1 MIGLIFRGGGGRG
14 GIEHWGIITFHRALR
29 ICLWAPLLALV
40 LVLGADYAAGM
51 VHWGLLVSSL
61 FGVGLLSRGV
71 GGIWG
76 GERKS
81 CKIGRGY
88 WT

>member
-1 MIGLIFRGGGGRG
+1 MVGLTFRGGNGALGQG
-14 GIEHWGIITFHRALR
+14 SITFHRALR

-40 LVLGADYAAGM
+40 LVLGAGYAAGV
-51 VHWGLLVSSL
+51 VHWDLLVSSL

-76 GERKS
+76 GEGES
-81 CKIGRGY
+81 CRVGRG
-88 WT
+88 